1 MWCIFHVD
9 VDVDVLNLESALSHV
24 VEESGVAFD
33 LMNHAVLFCFLFY
46 SATRWRHAD
55 FEIMF
60 RFGAFEYWGAEERR
74 LLLSILGCSHIFL
87 KFS

>member
-33 LMNHAVLFCFLFY
+33 LVNHAVLFCFYFTVLPGGDTLV
-46 SATRWRHAD
+46 SR
-55 FEIMF
+55 
-60 RFGAFEYWGAEERR
+60 
-74 LLLSILGCSHIFL
+74 
-87 KFS
+87 